1 MAKLKGNLFG
11 NFSGKIG
18 LTYGRMVNGVNLGAN
33 MPVKRGTKGAT
44 SSMKDNW
51 VRFAT
56 LGKVASAFLGAAR
69 LRFKTLVQLA
79 KAFKSAADLGFAKYR
94 WIKPFIAPFNYF
106 SMVNKTAVFATGGEA
121 EVDYGSLLI
130 AKGDTPD
137 PSFGNAS
144 FAEPNRVSVTF
155 QATTDMPG
163 ADAQDKV
170 YVVLYQPDTNKA
182 ILSTPVLRT
191 TGQIEVLAPKAW
203 VGMTVH
209 VYGFVIGDGRD
220 NQGEPSESSY
230 IGTGNIG

>member
-44 SSMKDNW
+44 SIVRDNW
-51 VRFAT
+51 LRFAT
-56 LGKVASAFLGAAR
+56 LGRVASAFLGAAR
-69 LRFKTLVQLA
+69 LGLKATAKQIGPLVTPFD
-79 KAFKSAADLGFAKYR
+79 AFVKLNAEAVSA
-94 WIKPFIAPFNYF
+94 
-106 SMVNKTAVFATGGEA
+106 VGGEA

-182 ILSTPVLRT
+182 IVSTPVLRT
-191 TGQIEVLAPKAW
+191 TGRIEVLAPKAW

>member
-1 MAKLKGNLFG
+1 MAR
-11 NFSGKIG
+11 
-18 LTYGRMVNGVNLGAN
+18 TTGA
-33 MPVKRGTKGAT
+33 V
-44 SSMKDNW
+44 
-51 VRFAT
+51 
-56 LGKVASAFLGAAR
+56 LGKQSGRIGQVYGALVHGEQVYRAMPAKPKKTDPSKLPADVLDRR

-220 NQGEPSESSY
+220 NKGEPSESSY

>member
-1 MAKLKGNLFG
+1 MSRTSGAVIGKQ
-11 NFSGKIG
+11 SGKLGDIYG
-18 LTYGRMVNGVNLGAN
+18 AIVHGHQTYRA
-33 MPVKRGTKGAT
+33 MPTKRPKNYIPTPAEA
-44 SSMKDNW
+44 D
-51 VRFAT
+51 R
-56 LGKVASAFLGAAR
+56 R

-79 KAFKSAADLGFAKYR
+79 KAFNPASKLGFAKYR

-106 SMVNKTAVFATGGEA
+106 TMVNKAAVFATGGEA

-137 PSFGNAS
+137 PNFGNAS

-220 NQGEPSESSY
+220 NKGEPSESSY